1 MAIHRSI
8 SAVVE
13 PDRAIT
19 WLCGDCGQPV
29 QQSRSVGNSDSLLRF
44 ICPTYHHIVAEWRDE
59 KHQAEE
65 LSMYW
70 KVVEQAK
77 RLAL

>member
-8 SAVVE
+8 GAVVE
-13 PDRAIT
+13 PDGTVT
-19 WLCGDCGQPV
+19 WLCGDCGQRV
-29 QQSRSVGNSDSLLRF
+29 QENKPVGNSDSLRF
-44 ICPTYHHIVAEWRDE
+44 ICPMYRHIVAEWRDE

-70 KVVEQAK
+70 EVVEQAK
-77 RLAL
+77 RLAW

>member
-8 SAVVE
+8 GAIVELDKAVV
-13 PDRAIT
+13 

-29 QQSRSVGNSDSLLRF
+29 QKGNSGSRLRF

-65 LSMYW
+65 LGMYW
-70 KVVEQAK
+70 KVVAHAK
-77 RLAL
+77 RLAP